1 MLLGNIQDLRQI
13 AWFRERKRVPQKIIQ
28 NPNIRV
34 RLRNINPRIFFKS
47 YSGYSKL
54 MSFLQILR
62 FYISSLLLLL
72 GFNFAEAKKPAGELG
87 NLENLASMEP
97 KPFVV
102 VEASRNKVKN
112 RGQGVVV
119 SPQGHVLSAAHIAW
133 IGKDGNYSED
143 FRISFRGNGKNLPQ
157 GQVHLHSTTF
167 SDREDALFKENYY
180 RGNLLRL
187 AGSRFINGR
196 DVALFKIKSEG
207 NKSFPF
213 IDFYSS
219 EKPTIKKGETFY
231 LCHYNFPH
239 KPADPFFLINPVE
252 VVGVAQ
258 TASGFQYLAKGYYR
272 IGSSG
277 GAILKDGKL
286 IGIQSSAYTVNAKDV
301 GEIPLGLISFHLV
314 WKNQIKNLLK

>member
-1 MLLGNIQDLRQI
+1 
-13 AWFRERKRVPQKIIQ
+13 
-28 NPNIRV
+28 
-34 RLRNINPRIFFKS
+34 
-47 YSGYSKL
+47 

-62 FYISSLLLLL
+62 FYISSLLLLP
-72 GFNFAEAKKPAGELG
+72 GFNFAEAKKPAVELG

-180 RGNLLRL
+180 RGKLLRL

-219 EKPTIKKGETFY
+219 EKPTIKKGETF
-231 LCHYNFPH
+231 
-239 KPADPFFLINPVE
+239 
-252 VVGVAQ
+252 
-258 TASGFQYLAKGYYR
+258 
-272 IGSSG
+272 
-277 GAILKDGKL
+277 
-286 IGIQSSAYTVNAKDV
+286 
-301 GEIPLGLISFHLV
+301 
-314 WKNQIKNLLK
+314 

>member
-28 NPNIRV
+28 NPNIRI

-47 YSGYSKL
+47 YSGHSKL

-62 FYISSLLLLL
+62 FYISSLLLLP
-72 GFNFAEAKKPAGELG
+72 GFYFAEAKKPAVELG

-133 IGKDGNYSED
+133 ISGKMEIIL
-143 FRISFRGNGKNLPQ
+143 RILESVFVEWENLPQ

-180 RGNLLRL
+180 RGKLLRL

-196 DVALFKIKSEG
+196 DLALFKMQSEG
-207 NKSFPF
+207 NKSFP
-213 IDFYSS
+213 IMDFYSS
-219 EKPTIKKGETFY
+219 EKPKLKRGKLFIYVIIIFHINQ
-231 LCHYNFPH
+231 L
-239 KPADPFFLINPVE
+239 DPFF
-252 VVGVAQ
+252 
-258 TASGFQYLAKGYYR
+258 
-272 IGSSG
+272 
-277 GAILKDGKL
+277 
-286 IGIQSSAYTVNAKDV
+286 
-301 GEIPLGLISFHLV
+301 
-314 WKNQIKNLLK
+314 

>member
-1 MLLGNIQDLRQI
+1 
-13 AWFRERKRVPQKIIQ
+13 
-28 NPNIRV
+28 
-34 RLRNINPRIFFKS
+34 
-47 YSGYSKL
+47 
-54 MSFLQILR
+54 MSFLHILR
-62 FYISSLLLLL
+62 FYISSLLLLP
-72 GFNFAEAKKPAGELG
+72 GFYLAEAKKPAGELG

-102 VEASRNKVKN
+102 VEASGKKVKS

-133 IGKDGNYSED
+133 ISAEGNYTEN
-143 FRISFRGNGKNLPQ
+143 FRISFRGNGKNLPT
-157 GQVHLHSTTF
+157 GGIHLHSTTF
-167 SDREDALFKENYY
+167 SDRENALYKENYY
-180 RGNLLRL
+180 KAQLLRL
-187 AGSRFINGR
+187 DNSRFLKGR
-196 DVALFKIKSEG
+196 DLALFKMQSTTEQK
-207 NKSFPF
+207 FPMLE
-213 IDFYSS
+213 FYSS
-219 EKPTIKKGETFY
+219 TKPKVSIGDTFH

-239 KPADPFFLINPVE
+239 KPADPFFLINPIE

-258 TASGFQYLAKGYYR
+258 TSSGLQFLAKGYYR

-277 GAILKDGKL
+277 GAIIKNGKL

>member
-1 MLLGNIQDLRQI
+1 
-13 AWFRERKRVPQKIIQ
+13 
-28 NPNIRV
+28 
-34 RLRNINPRIFFKS
+34 
-47 YSGYSKL
+47 
-54 MSFLQILR
+54 MSFSKTLR
-62 FYISSLLLLL
+62 SIASSLLILTACYL
-72 GFNFAEAKKPAGELG
+72 AKAKNSKDSLA
-87 NLENLASMEP
+87 NLNTLASMEP

-102 VEASRNKVKN
+102 VEASGKKIKN

-119 SPQGHVLSAAHIAW
+119 SKEGHVLSAAHIAW

-187 AGSRFINGR
+187 SGSRFINGR
-196 DVALFKIKSEG
+196 DVALFKMKSAG

-213 IDFYSS
+213 INFYSA
-219 EKPTIKKGETFY
+219 EKPTIKKGEIFH

-272 IGSSG
+272 VGSSG

-301 GEIPLGLISFHLV
+301 GEIPLGLISFHVV
-314 WKNQIKNLLK
+314 WENQIKSLLN

>member
-1 MLLGNIQDLRQI
+1 MPFSKVLRFKFSSI
-13 AWFRERKRVPQKIIQ
+13 LVLSSFIIIQ
-28 NPNIRV
+28 EVPAKNQLE
-34 RLRNINPRIFFKS
+34 RLE
-47 YSGYSKL
+47 
-54 MSFLQILR
+54 
-62 FYISSLLLLL
+62 SL
-72 GFNFAEAKKPAGELG
+72 
-87 NLENLASMEP
+87 STMQT
-97 KPFVV
+97 KPFVI
-102 VEASRNKVKN
+102 VEASGRKIKN

-119 SPQGHVLSAAHIAW
+119 SKIGHVLSAAHIAW
-133 IGKDGNYSED
+133 IEEDGNYSED

-187 AGSRFINGR
+187 TGSRFINGR
-196 DVALFKIKSEG
+196 DVALFKMKSAD

-219 EKPTIKKGETFY
+219 EKPTIKKGETFH

-272 IGSSG
+272 VGSSG

-286 IGIQSSAYTVNAKDV
+286 IGIQSSAYTVNAKDL
-301 GEIPLGLISFHLV
+301 GEIPLGLISFHVV
-314 WKNQIKNLLK
+314 WENQIKSLLN